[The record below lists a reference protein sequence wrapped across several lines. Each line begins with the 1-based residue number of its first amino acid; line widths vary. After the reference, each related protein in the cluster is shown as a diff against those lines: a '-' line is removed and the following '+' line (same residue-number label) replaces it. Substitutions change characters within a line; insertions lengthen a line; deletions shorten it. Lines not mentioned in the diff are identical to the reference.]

1 MQLYCKNL
9 QPALLCNSKLIKM
22 EKEEILKK
30 ALAGDINS
38 FQTLFAEFQNQ
49 LKSYLYRLLADRNDV
64 DDLAHDTFIRAFDKI
79 STFNQDSTLKTWVF
93 KIATNL
99 AYDHLRKLKRWPAD
113 AQDEGANLAISTE
126 EIQKSFRIVH
136 QTSNAGAY
144 EMKEHI
150 DFCFTCISKTLPIE
164 NQVALILKDICDFQ
178 VKEICLILE
187 KTEGV
192 VKHLLN
198 FSRDT
203 MTNIF
208 DNRCSL
214 VNKNGVCDQCSQ
226 LNGIFNPKQDQQ
238 EQRMKLELV
247 KESKKFNREE
257 LFTLRTKLVKAIDP
271 LHSSGADLQDIIM
284 RCTRTA
290 IGERSDFFD
299 QSRDK
304 EE

>member
-1 MQLYCKNL
+1 
-9 QPALLCNSKLIKM
+9 M
-22 EKEEILKK
+22 ERDEILKN
-30 ALAGDINS
+30 ALTGDINS
-38 FQTLFAEFQNQ
+38 FQKLFAGFQNQ
-49 LKSYLYRLLADRNDV
+49 LKSYLYRLVVDRNDV
-64 DDLAHDTFIRAFDKI
+64 DDLMHDTFIKAFDKI
-79 STFNQDSTLKTWVF
+79 STFNQDSSLKTWVF

-113 AQDEGANLAISTE
+113 AQDQGAILAISTE
-126 EIQKSFRIVH
+126 EIARSFRIVH

-164 NQVALILKDICDFQ
+164 NQVALILKDIYDFQ
-178 VKEICLILE
+178 VKEICLIME
-187 KTEGV
+187 NTEGV

-203 MTNIF
+203 MTTVF
-208 DNRCSL
+208 DNRCAL

-238 EQRMKLELV
+238 EERMKLELV
-247 KESKKFNREE
+247 KASKKFNRAE

-284 RCTRTA
+284 KCTRTA
-290 IGERSDFFD
+290 IGERSTFFD
-299 QSRDK
+299 HNPDK
-304 EE
+304 AD

>member
-1 MQLYCKNL
+1 
-9 QPALLCNSKLIKM
+9 M
-22 EKEEILKK
+22 EREEILRN
-30 ALAGDINS
+30 ALTGDIKS
-38 FQTLFAEFQNQ
+38 FQTLFAGFQNQ
-49 LKSYLYRLLADRNDV
+49 LKSYLYRLLSDRNDV
-64 DDLAHDTFIRAFDKI
+64 DDLTHDTFIRAFDKI
-79 STFNQDSTLKTWVF
+79 ATFNRESSLKTWVF

-113 AQDEGANLAISTE
+113 AQDQGANLAIGTE
-126 EIQKSFRIVH
+126 EIAQSFRIVH
-136 QTSNAGAY
+136 QASNAGAY

-164 NQVALILKDICDFQ
+164 NQVALILKDIYDFQ
-178 VKEICLILE
+178 VKEICLILD

-192 VKHLLN
+192 VKHLLI

-203 MTNIF
+203 MAGIF
-208 DNRCSL
+208 DNRCAL

-238 EQRMKLELV
+238 EQLMKLELV
-247 KESKKFNREE
+247 KESKKFNRAE
-257 LFTLRTKLVKAIDP
+257 LFSLRTKLVKAIDP

-299 QSRDK
+299 QNQDK
-304 EE
+304 AN